1 MTKKNV
7 LFSPWRSPPP
17 PPPTSSFLVKSSGH
31 HLEHRGIL
39 CSHARLIY
47 LPLLPHTTGFSR
59 FLLLLSVGFLKAQP
73 LRIRGAFQQDVCS
86 VREEPHWLQPR
97 INRSRLTSKKKPGWL
112 ADFKSKNPGG
122 VGGIILSNCLWE
134 KLILLFFILLAAVI
148 MRCHSLSSTF
158 KLVKTQKYTSS
169 E

>member
-1 MTKKNV
+1 MICACRVRIESSISHDQKKCV
-7 LFSPWRSPPP
+7 VFSLAVA

-97 INRSRLTSKKKPGWL
+97 INRSRLTSQKARLAGRFQVKKPWGCRRHYS
-112 ADFKSKNPGG
+112 F
-122 VGGIILSNCLWE
+122 
-134 KLILLFFILLAAVI
+134 
-148 MRCHSLSSTF
+148 
-158 KLVKTQKYTSS
+158 
-169 E
+169 